1 LQGFL
6 TPIEM
11 IENFSVQKYKNKF
24 NENKNLRV
32 YTYIAAGIVGLIVV
46 YLAYYQFIFK
56 PAEEK
61 SKDAYW
67 EGLNYAAKDSTD
79 KAIDVLRPVVKK
91 FDGKVGGELAQFTLA
106 RQYMS
111 KGEFKKAL
119 KELEGVDVADTYV
132 SAMAVGL
139 QGDCYSEMKDYKKAA
154 TVYLDAAGVSENEM
168 TTPMYLFKAGL
179 CSEKN
184 KDFEKAVECYTK
196 IKDDYPQFAT
206 QKAIEKY
213 IERSANKTTKK

>member
-6 TPIEM
+6 TRFEM

-91 FDGKVGGELAQFTLA
+91 YDGKVGGEMAQFTLA

-119 KELEGVDVADTYV
+119 KELESVEVEDTYV

-154 TVYLDAAGVSENEM
+154 AVYLDAAAVSENEM

-184 KDFEKAVECYTK
+184 KDFDKATECYNK

>member
-1 LQGFL
+1 MQGFL
-6 TPIEM
+6 TRFEM

-91 FDGKVGGELAQFTLA
+91 YDGKVGGEMAQFTLA

-119 KELEGVDVADTYV
+119 KELESVEVEDTYV

-154 TVYLDAAGVSENEM
+154 AVYLDAAAVSENEM

-184 KDFEKAVECYTK
+184 KDFDKATECYNK

>member
-6 TPIEM
+6 TTFAM

-32 YTYIAAGIVGLIVV
+32 YTYIAAGILGLIVV
-46 YLAYYQFIFK
+46 YLAYHQFIFK

-61 SKDAYW
+61 SKDAWW
-67 EGLNYAAKDSTD
+67 EGMNYAAKDSTN

-91 FDGKVGGELAQFTLA
+91 YDGKIGGELAQFTLA

-119 KELEGVDVADTYV
+119 KELEGVEVEDTYI
-132 SAMAVGL
+132 SAMSIGL

-154 TVYLDAAGVSENEM
+154 TLYLDAAAAGENEM

-184 KDFEKAVECYTK
+184 KDFDKATECYNK

-213 IERSANKTTKK
+213 IARSANKTTKK